1 MVAAPR
7 ISAAAAANFA
17 AYHARDAIG
26 LDKAFQHL
34 TCSVLG
40 KLEAELSLS
49 SDEEAA
55 PLLAT
60 ALLRRTAHRVL
71 DKRGA
76 WGDVG
81 AALAQH
87 GLESAVETMRASAGG

>member
-49 SDEEAA
+49 SDEAA